1 MLHHRELLW
10 EYSMR
15 KSLSSTLGINL
26 HRFTQDN
33 CIDQKF
39 LLSHFGQKNTTKL
52 LVLKPLNPHGLSK

>member
-1 MLHHRELLW
+1 
-10 EYSMR
+10 MR

-26 HRFTQDN
+26 HRFRQDN